1 MVRERIY
8 NTAVICRK
16 KRKRSSKF
24 CLRVVLYIF
33 SIRKIFSARKWNR
46 ACQKFQCKFIF
57 APVDNHNRD
66 FRVENSF
73 KDRQEINK
81 ELHCGSQALL
91 FANSSSSAHRCF
103 FSNLVRQWF
112 RACSN
117 SRDYRGVITQVFRW
131 GSYIWFMSQKV
142 YSLSQDKILAVRTS
156 VQRGRAVAT
165 VTAFF
170 QLRSFK

>member
-16 KRKRSSKF
+16 KEEKSSKF

-33 SIRKIFSARKWNR
+33 SIPKIFSARKWNR

-81 ELHCGSQALL
+81 ELHCGSQALV
-91 FANSSSSAHRCF
+91 FANSS
-103 FSNLVRQWF
+103 
-112 RACSN
+112 
-117 SRDYRGVITQVFRW
+117 
-131 GSYIWFMSQKV
+131 K
-142 YSLSQDKILAVRTS
+142 
-156 VQRGRAVAT
+156 
-165 VTAFF
+165 
-170 QLRSFK
+170 